1 MRRRLLL
8 VPDGMA
14 DEPQEALG
22 GRTPLEAADTPA
34 MDALARGGTAGLVQT
49 VPPGMPA
56 GSDVANLSALGYDPR
71 AVYTGR
77 SPLEAASI
85 GVELGPGDVA
95 YRCNLVTVVDGVM
108 KDHTAGQVSSAEGRR
123 LVAALQAALGGGA
136 FEFHPGVSYRN
147 LMVWRGGAVVPCTPP
162 HDILDR
168 PVAGYLPGAVG
179 EAAAEGGA
187 AGASEGGAAGAAEGP
202 AAGTAAAELREL
214 LAAARGVLAP
224 LRPGTEMWLWGEG
237 TAPRLPAFRELHGL
251 SGAVVGAVD
260 LVRGIGRCAGL
271 TVLDVPGATGDLDTD
286 YGAKAR
292 AALEA
297 LEDHEFVWV
306 HVEAPDEASH
316 QGDLAE
322 KIRAI
327 ERVDHEVLAPLLA
340 AADPPAVMVLPDH
353 HTPLRLRTHAADPVP
368 FVIGVPPRCAPA
380 GGATAAGA
388 GADAGGAA
396 VSGAGPDA
404 AARGPGRAGAGG
416 LAFGESEAAGTGL
429 TVATGPDLMRLFL
442 TATG

>member
-22 GRTPLEAADTPA
+22 GRTPLEAAETPA
-34 MDALARGGTAGLVQT
+34 MDALARGGTVGLVQT
-49 VPPGMPA
+49 VPSGMPA
-56 GSDVANLSALGYDPR
+56 GSDVANLSVLGYDPR

-95 YRCNLVTVVDGVM
+95 YRCNLVTIVDGVM
-108 KDHTAGQVSSAEGRR
+108 KDHTAGQVSSTEGRR

-168 PVAGYLPGAVG
+168 PVARYLPGAAG
-179 EAAAEGGA
+179 EGAEAAVAADTAGAAAGGGA
-187 AGASEGGAAGAAEGP
+187 AAG
-202 AAGTAAAELREL
+202 AAAELREL
-214 LAAARGVLAP
+214 LVAAREVLAP
-224 LRPGTEMWLWGEG
+224 LRPGTQMWLWGEG
-237 TAPRLPAFRELHGL
+237 TAPHLPAFRELHGL

-353 HTPLRLRTHAADPVP
+353 HTPLHLRTHAAGPVP
-368 FVIGVPPRCAPA
+368 FVIGVPPQPSPF
-380 GGATAAGA
+380 GGVRIAGA
-388 GADAGGAA
+388 GADAGGGAA
-396 VSGAGPDA
+396 VAGTGTDA
-404 AARGPGRAGAGG
+404 AGRAPGAIGVG
-416 LAFGESEAAGTGL
+416 ALAFGESEAARTGL
-429 TVATGPDLMRLFL
+429 TVATGPELMRLFL